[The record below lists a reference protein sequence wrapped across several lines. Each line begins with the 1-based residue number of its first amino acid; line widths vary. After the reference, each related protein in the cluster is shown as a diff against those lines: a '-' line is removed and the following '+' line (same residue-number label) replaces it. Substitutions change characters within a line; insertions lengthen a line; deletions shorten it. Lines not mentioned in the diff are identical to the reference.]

1 MTDLPISQSAVDLIV
16 REEDSDK
23 AYYERHYQHFD
34 WPEGASGPTIGIG
47 YDCCYVT
54 QVEAQQDWNGIV
66 SDETIAAIKR
76 ACGIKGEAA
85 HQWVRAHGGSVT
97 ITWDQAMQEFT
108 EREMPKWIKMVS
120 DVLPNTDKLSPDSL
134 GALVSL
140 AYNRGAGTFVNPG
153 PRYAEGRSIRAHMA
167 AENFGAIPHD
177 ILSMQR
183 LWPRGGDLWRRRA
196 HESALFEK
204 GLQRTV
210 NESSGA

>member
-1 MTDLPISQSAVDLIV
+1 VTDLTISQDAIDLIV

-23 AYYERHYQHFD
+23 AYYEKHYTHFE
-34 WPEGASGPTIGIG
+34 WPKGASGPTIGIG
-47 YDCCYVT
+47 YDCGYVT
-54 QVEAQQDWNGIV
+54 QAEAQKDWEGIV
-66 SDETIAAIKR
+66 SDQTIAAIKR

-97 ITWDQAMQEFT
+97 ITWDQAMREFT
-108 EREMPKWIKMVS
+108 ERELPKWVERVR
-120 DVLPNTDKLSPDSL
+120 DVLPNTDKLSPESF

-140 AYNRGAGTFVNPG
+140 AYNRGAGVFVNPG
-153 PRYAEGRSIRAHMA
+153 PRYAEGGSIRAHMA
-167 AENFGAIPHD
+167 AENFAAIPHD

-196 HESALFEK
+196 HEAALFER